1 MSGNV
6 LELQDLVLELR
17 ETGISAL
24 VVGRP
29 EIVVTIVIIIIVV
42 VASSSLRRTAAAT
55 VT

>member
-29 EIVVTIVIIIIVV
+29 EIVVTIVIII
-42 VASSSLRRTAAAT
+42 LRVDA
-55 VT
+55 VTEWRAKLK